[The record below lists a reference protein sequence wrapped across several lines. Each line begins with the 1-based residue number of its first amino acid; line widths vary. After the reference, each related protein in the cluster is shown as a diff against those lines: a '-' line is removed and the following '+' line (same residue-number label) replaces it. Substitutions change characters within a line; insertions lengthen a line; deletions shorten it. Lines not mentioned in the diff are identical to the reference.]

1 MLNQLTLRNLRLVR
15 RTLDFRLI
23 TRSCSQ
29 SQNTS
34 PNHKKTSFKSKKNQ
48 TRNFDRQKP
57 KTQQFRERATGQKE
71 QFRNFDRQ
79 KPKETQHFSDKKTG
93 QKNQAQQHKA
103 PIANVYKAVLH
114 SLQLSLPNSIV
125 KYFQS
130 KFRVEIYQSAQS
142 IRLLGKRGDV
152 ETAVDTLER
161 WLAGARIVDME
172 VKLAAGGYGAIHR
185 TYPGAHVVDVPK
197 SKRVI
202 LLGNHSE
209 CQKAE
214 AHLQEISRL
223 CLGFGPSS
231 PGIVRDA
238 VQILREG
245 KETHIRVLHTGN
257 AAPFF
262 TNSNSGHTL
271 RTTIVKG
278 YHNVTLVNSDGNHLV
293 VSGNKDEVDRV
304 IARLKHFLE
313 NVIEMRLGEYVTPI
327 TMSKMFQERAKKI
340 RVAYDFE
347 TGVLLMQNAFGEEK
361 GDGAVEL
368 KSKID
373 ALLDQTEVM
382 EVEERFVSSIIGMNG
397 KQIANLE
404 AHSGCAMSL
413 FKKVRGKIFLQ
424 SPSPEARFRARK
436 LVEEYI
442 GNVEFVP
449 VSTIVGRVL
458 RSEGLKRVSQIESD
472 HRVSLSFW
480 DDGGTQIAIH
490 GDLESRRKARV
501 EIELLMEKESEIIE
515 VGHKIHSVIGTKGA
529 TIREIIASSGC
540 QTITDKNSMSIILF
554 GTKEQVEKAKAH
566 IEGIL
571 KQSLVIL
578 SGTNLPFITGAT
590 GARIQKMRKST
601 GATIMNDSNGVIT
614 IFGTTD
620 QAVQARDAVNKIL
633 DTVRAIPIKGKEAL
647 FLAQDA
653 QHLLDIKSRSDINQI
668 FVAEGEVR
676 MWSESAK
683 KLDDACAQV
692 YDILKNT
699 EEIHLPYVLPLL
711 LTLGPGGRDID
722 KIRQQARKALILANS
737 ENETMYIYGQ
747 NADDRQEAKTS
758 IQAAR
763 KAIEEVDLSVYNDL
777 LRGAEAIDDID
788 ISN

>member
-1 MLNQLTLRNLRLVR
+1 MLNQLTLRNLRLAR

-29 SQNTS
+29 TRQNNS
-34 PNHKKTSFKSKKNQ
+34 SNHKKTSFKSKKNQ
-48 TRNFDRQKP
+48 PRNFDRQKP
-57 KTQQFRERATGQKE
+57 RETQQFRERPAGQKS
-71 QFRNFDRQ
+71 QSRNFDRQ
-79 KPKETQHFSDKKTG
+79 KPKETQQFSDKQTG
-93 QKNQAQQHKA
+93 QKKQIQT

-114 SLQLSLPNSIV
+114 SLQLSIPNSIV

-130 KFRVEIYQSAQS
+130 KFRVEIFQSPQS

-161 WLAGARIVDME
+161 WLAGARTVDLE

-185 TYPGAHVVDVPK
+185 TFPGAHVIDVPK

-223 CLGFGPSS
+223 CLGFGPTS
-231 PGIVRDA
+231 PGSVRDA

-245 KETHIRVLHTGN
+245 KETHILVLHTGN

-262 TNSNSGHTL
+262 TDPNSGHTL
-271 RTTIVKG
+271 RTTMVKG
-278 YHNVTLVNSDGNHLV
+278 YHNVTLVNSDANHLV
-293 VSGNKDEVDRV
+293 VSGNKNEADRV
-304 IARLKHFLE
+304 VARLKHFLE
-313 NVIEMRLGEYVTPI
+313 NVIEMRLGEFVTPVI
-327 TMSKMFQERAKKI
+327 MSRMFRERSKKV
-340 RVAYDFE
+340 RVQFDFE
-347 TGVLLMQNAFGEEK
+347 TGVLRMQNSFGEEK
-361 GDGAVEL
+361 GDGAIEL
-368 KSKID
+368 KMKID

-382 EVEERFVSSIIGMNG
+382 EVEAKFVSSIVGMNG

-404 AHSGCAMSL
+404 AHSGCGMSL
-413 FKKVRGKIFLQ
+413 FKKLPGKIYFQ

-442 GNVEFVP
+442 ANVEFVP
-449 VSTIVGRVL
+449 VSNIVGRVL
-458 RSEGLKRVSQIESD
+458 RSEGLKRISKIESD
-472 HRVSLSFW
+472 HRVSMSFW
-480 DDGGTQIAIH
+480 DDDGTQIAIH
-490 GDLESRRKARV
+490 GDSESRRRARV
-501 EIELLMEKESEIIE
+501 EIELLMEKDSEIIE
-515 VGHKIHSVIGTKGA
+515 VGHKIHSVVGTKGA

-540 QTITDKNSMSIILF
+540 QTITDKLNMSIILF

-571 KQSLVIL
+571 EQSLVIL
-578 SGTNLPFITGAT
+578 SGKNLPFITGAT

-601 GATIMNDSNGVIT
+601 GATIMNDSEGVIT
-614 IFGTTD
+614 VFGTTEQVT
-620 QAVQARDAVNKIL
+620 QACDAVNKIL

-676 MWSESAK
+676 MWSEDAK
-683 KLDDACAQV
+683 NLDKACAQV
-692 YDILKNT
+692 YDILNNT
-699 EEIHLPYVLPLL
+699 EEMHLPHVLPLL
-711 LTLGPGGRDID
+711 VTLGPSGRDID
-722 KIRQQARKALILANS
+722 KIRQQARKALILANT
-737 ENETMYIYGQ
+737 ENETMYIYGE
-747 NADDRQEAKTS
+747 NAEDRKEAKTT

-763 KAIEEVDLSVYNDL
+763 KAIEEVDLSIYNNL
-777 LRGAEAIDDID
+777 LKGAEAIDDED
-788 ISN
+788 F